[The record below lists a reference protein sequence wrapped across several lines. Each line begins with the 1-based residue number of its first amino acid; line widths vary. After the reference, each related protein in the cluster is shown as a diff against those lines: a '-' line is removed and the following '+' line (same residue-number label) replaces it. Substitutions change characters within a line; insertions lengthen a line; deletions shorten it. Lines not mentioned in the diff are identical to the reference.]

1 MQVKIKNQKKSN
13 TNIVLKRKKALK
25 LGKLVNKK

>member
-1 MQVKIKNQKKSN
+1 MQVKIKNQKKSK
-13 TNIVLKRKKALK
+13 TNIVLKRKKTLK

>member
-13 TNIVLKRKKALK
+13 TNIVLKRKKTLK